1 MHALL
6 VGSLGLGISFLL
18 VDAMGCPGSRVRER
32 AGADGARVTDSD
44 EWRRSPANEP
54 CRAKLRALFQGRLG
68 EWTGLEGCERVD
80 VESVLGEGTPSPN
93 PRSGIGELTLRYA
106 AQPAAPA
113 GVLAWYQGS
122 AARVLLLN
130 PVALSDSPDRF
141 LGKPELVRPSQ
152 VNEGMEEWIWA
163 GRGISAQIRP
173 LSGDAASIQVF
184 APLTL
189 AAFLASPLARS
200 PVIAR

>member
-1 MHALL
+1 MRAL
-6 VGSLGLGISFLL
+6 VMGSLSLWISSLL
-18 VDAMGCPGSRVRER
+18 VDATGCPGSKVREKAEAR
-32 AGADGARVTDSD
+32 GACVTDSD

-54 CRAKLRALFQGRLG
+54 CRAKLRALVAGRLD
-68 EWTGLEGCERVD
+68 EWMGLYDCQRVD

-93 PRSGIGELTLRYA
+93 PRSGIGQLTLRYR
-106 AQPAAPA
+106 AQPVAPE
-113 GVLAWYQGS
+113 GVLVWYEGS

-163 GRGISAQIRP
+163 GRGVSAQLRP
-173 LSGDAASIQVF
+173 LSGDASSIEVF
-184 APLTL
+184 APLALQT
-189 AAFLASPLARS
+189 FLASPLGRLR
-200 PVIAR
+200 VITR